1 MYIPFTGCATAL
13 VTPMRDG
20 AVDFAALSRL
30 IEFQISAGVSALI
43 PCGTTGEAPTLHSDE
58 KRRII
63 AHTVKAAAG
72 RVPVI
77 AGCGS
82 PSTDFAAQFAH
93 DAASDGA
100 DAILCVT
107 PYYNK
112 ATDEGLYLHYGAVAD
127 ACGLPIIVYNVPHR
141 TGLRLGEPA
150 LEKLCKIPNVCAVKE
165 ASGDIAY
172 AARLI
177 QRFGSR
183 LAFYCGCDELC
194 APFYACGGAGLI
206 SVVSNIVPGAAQ
218 KLCRTCESGKLCGAV
233 RLQKELFPLISA
245 LFSELSPIPVKRALK
260 YMQMCSDEVRL
271 PLCKMTAAGAERLLS
286 VMTDMGLI
294 PDSMRKE

>member
-63 AHTVKAAAG
+63 AHTVKVSAG

-82 PSTDFAAQFAH
+82 PSTDFAAQFAR

-100 DAILCVT
+100 DQVDMVLYDVT
-107 PYYNK
+107 GKPP
-112 ATDEGLYLHYGAVAD
+112 ATVEW
-127 ACGLPIIVYNVPHR
+127 
-141 TGLRLGEPA
+141 E
-150 LEKLCKIPNVCAVKE
+150 
-165 ASGDIAY
+165 
-172 AARLI
+172 
-177 QRFGSR
+177 
-183 LAFYCGCDELC
+183 
-194 APFYACGGAGLI
+194 
-206 SVVSNIVPGAAQ
+206 
-218 KLCRTCESGKLCGAV
+218 
-233 RLQKELFPLISA
+233 
-245 LFSELSPIPVKRALK
+245 
-260 YMQMCSDEVRL
+260 
-271 PLCKMTAAGAERLLS
+271 
-286 VMTDMGLI
+286 
-294 PDSMRKE
+294 